1 MNSLQIQ
8 TEKNKNKITIQIWW
22 FKIQC
27 EIKKCKLFDAKKC
40 LKNIESECFVVFG
53 KNNFSK
59 IFVNICH
66 QTENFVKNVS
76 LELISAHFRRLKK
89 KNKNTT
95 VVINRSRRYHTQCC
109 SRHHLRSHLHRRR
122 RRCRLLQAVDGN
134 ILWKRKK
141 SFNKWQIPSLFETLR
156 CRKNILVKDI
166 LKMCHRV
173 NFFFTKIR

>member
-1 MNSLQIQ
+1 MWS
-8 TEKNKNKITIQIWW
+8 
-22 FKIQC
+22 
-27 EIKKCKLFDAKKC
+27 
-40 LKNIESECFVVFG
+40 
-53 KNNFSK
+53 
-59 IFVNICH
+59 H

-76 LELISAHFRRLKK
+76 LELISAHFRRLKN

-109 SRHHLRSHLHRRR
+109 SRHHLRSHLHRLRR

-173 NFFFTKIR
+173 NFFYKNTINADLNLYKSLQKKISMPCWTLPFFACCKKLVFLSISSSPCFLSPHRTTCIFFCSYLKTTL